1 MTKFDDD
8 TGLRPLGDGRY
19 EGRISPDWSIVRGA
33 NGGHIAAILLRGITM
48 EVGDASREPRSLT
61 VHFMRVP
68 KSDPFEVHAK
78 VERTGRTTANVSARF
93 VQDDKLVAIA
103 IAVVATPQTGPEF
116 SDLTMPEVPRPD
128 AIGVVADREDFP
140 FGRQFDFRR
149 AIGPEIGDLSDRA
162 EIGVWVRLREAQ
174 PVDHVVATQL
184 MDAWAPAV
192 FAKLGT
198 GGGGAGVPTI
208 EMTFHFRETLPL
220 PDEPLDAWHLGVYRT
235 HTARGGF
242 IEEDGWLWNERGILV
257 AQSRQLALLMGS

>member
-8 TGLRPLGDGRY
+8 TALSPLGDGRY
-19 EGRISPDWSIVRGA
+19 EGSISPDWSIVRGA
-33 NGGHIAAILLRGITM
+33 NGGHVAAILLRAIVM
-48 EVGDASREPRSLT
+48 EVGDTQREPRSLT
-61 VHFMRVP
+61 THFMRVP
-68 KSDPFEVHAK
+68 RNEPFEILAK
-78 VERTGRTTANVSARF
+78 VERAGRSTANVSARF
-93 VQDDKLVAIA
+93 VQDDNLVAMA

-116 SDLTMPEVPRPD
+116 SDIAMPEVARPEAID
-128 AIGVVADREDFP
+128 AVADREDFP

-149 AIGPEIGDLSDRA
+149 AIGPPIGELSDRA
-162 EIGVWVRLREAQ
+162 EIGVWMRLREPQ
-174 PVDHVVATQL
+174 PVDHVVVAQL

-208 EMTFHFRETLPL
+208 EMTSHFRESLPL
-220 PDEPLDAWHLGVYRT
+220 ATEQPGAWHLGVYRT

-242 IEEDGWLWNERGILV
+242 IEEDGWLWNEQGVLI